1 MSATPICYTKDSP
14 RSGDETISHHNHHPQ
29 LSQQQH
35 QNTLLNLSSSS
46 SPPQKKS
53 FCIEALL
60 ASDSTAEDGAP
71 DPPRSVISH
80 EEDSSD
86 SPPSTNRSYS
96 PPISPGCEDSDPS
109 CYRNPRFVPKPGLID
124 ARMQGVPT
132 AAAVFQPAMYAYP
145 HPHHQQLLTAGAA
158 SAFHHPLGEGP
169 PSVGNGPVGNKDHH
183 AVQALRTP
191 QHFGQQYLQHMQ
203 LDWLARTGMFYPRL
217 PDLTGCGAEHVLLG
231 KTRRPRTAFTS
242 QQLLELEK
250 QFRQNKY
257 LSRPKRFEVAT
268 SLMLTETQVK
278 IWFQNRRMKWKRSKK
293 TQQESKTKDSV
304 NQQQQQQQHQQ
315 HDSEK
320 TRNVHHSPMAS
331 KQQSAAPEDI
341 TKTLQIQSANKDSGN
356 FQNKPDKNLLRQRM
370 LDGSTTELDR
380 QRGISNN
387 YANSDSGVDGNLT
400 KRGILVHAEDGP
412 MIINGSEMFRP
423 YVV

>member
-1 MSATPICYTKDSP
+1 MILYNSN
-14 RSGDETISHHNHHPQ
+14 SHPF
-29 LSQQQH
+29 L
-35 QNTLLNLSSSS
+35 
-46 SPPQKKS
+46 
-53 FCIEALL
+53 F
-60 ASDSTAEDGAP
+60 
-71 DPPRSVISH
+71 
-80 EEDSSD
+80 
-86 SPPSTNRSYS
+86 
-96 PPISPGCEDSDPS
+96 
-109 CYRNPRFVPKPGLID
+109 
-124 ARMQGVPT
+124 
-132 AAAVFQPAMYAYP
+132 
-145 HPHHQQLLTAGAA
+145 
-158 SAFHHPLGEGP
+158 
-169 PSVGNGPVGNKDHH
+169 
-183 AVQALRTP
+183 
-191 QHFGQQYLQHMQ
+191 
-203 LDWLARTGMFYPRL
+203 
-217 PDLTGCGAEHVLLG
+217 
-231 KTRRPRTAFTS
+231 
-242 QQLLELEK
+242 
-250 QFRQNKY
+250 
-257 LSRPKRFEVAT
+257 
-268 SLMLTETQVK
+268 QVK

-331 KQQSAAPEDI
+331 KQQSAASEDI

-387 YANSDSGVDGNLT
+387 YAISDSGVDGNLT